1 MGHKRNKRSSDLRA
15 EWRME
20 TVQKNRFG
28 YQLFQVILGLAIAG
42 VAFYMIVKADI
53 GLSPWDAFA
62 MAVSYYVP
70 ITYGQSVQ
78 LIGVVVLAAD
88 LLMHEKIGLG
98 TIADVLI
105 VGWVID
111 LMSLW
116 DPMPQCETILGG
128 CIVMVIALLLIGLG
142 QFLYMRAGLS
152 CGPRDALTVGIGR
165 RMRRLPIGAVQ
176 CIMQGVV
183 FVIALVLGGPI
194 GVGTF
199 VFAFGAGP
207 AAQLVFNLCRFE
219 PRDVQHEGF
228 FQSLERLKLRARR

>member
-1 MGHKRNKRSSDLRA
+1 MEKESFGFRLF
-15 EWRME
+15 E
-20 TVQKNRFG
+20 TV
-28 YQLFQVILGLAIAG
+28 LGLAMAG
-42 VAFYMIVKADI
+42 VAFYMIVKAGI

-62 MAVSYYVP
+62 MAVSYYIPV
-70 ITYGQSVQ
+70 TYGQSVQ
-78 LIGVVVLAAD
+78 LVGVAVLAAD
-88 LLMHEKIGLG
+88 LVMREKIGLG
-98 TIADVLI
+98 TIADVLV

-116 DPMPQCETILGG
+116 DPMPICGTMLGG
-128 CIVMVIALLLIGLG
+128 CAVMIAALLLIGLG

-165 RMRRLPIGAVQ
+165 RMRKLPIGAVQ

-183 FVIALVLGGPI
+183 FVAALVMGGPI
-194 GVGTF
+194 GAGTL

-219 PRDVQHEGF
+219 PRDVRHEGLLQTLGRF
-228 FQSLERLKLRARR
+228 KRQEKL

>member
-1 MGHKRNKRSSDLRA
+1 MKKESFGFRLF
-15 EWRME
+15 E
-20 TVQKNRFG
+20 TV
-28 YQLFQVILGLAIAG
+28 LGLAIAG
-42 VAFYMIVKADI
+42 VAFYMIVKANI

-62 MAVSYYVP
+62 MAVSYYIP
-70 ITYGQSVQ
+70 ITYGQAVQ
-78 LIGVVVLAAD
+78 LVGIVVLAAD
-88 LLMHEKIGLG
+88 LLMREKIGLG
-98 TIADVLI
+98 TLEDVLI

-116 DPMPQCETILGG
+116 DPMPVCGTTVEGVA
-128 CIVMVIALLLIGLG
+128 VMIAALLLIGLG

-165 RMRRLPIGAVQ
+165 RMRKLPIGAVQ

-183 FVIALVLGGPI
+183 FVVALVMGGPI

-199 VFAFGAGP
+199 VFAFCAGP

-219 PRDVQHEGF
+219 PRDVEHEGLL
-228 FQSLERLKLRARR
+228 QSLGRLKH

>member
-1 MGHKRNKRSSDLRA
+1 MKKESFGFRLF
-15 EWRME
+15 E
-20 TVQKNRFG
+20 TV
-28 YQLFQVILGLAIAG
+28 LGLAIAG
-42 VAFYMIVKADI
+42 VAFYMIVKANI

-62 MAVSYYVP
+62 MAVSYYIP
-70 ITYGQSVQ
+70 ITYGQAVQ
-78 LIGVVVLAAD
+78 LVGIVVLAAD
-88 LLMHEKIGLG
+88 LLMREKIGLG
-98 TIADVLI
+98 TLADVLI

-116 DPMPQCETILGG
+116 DPMPVCGTTVEGVA
-128 CIVMVIALLLIGLG
+128 VMIAALLLIGLG

-165 RMRRLPIGAVQ
+165 RMRKLPIGAVQ

-183 FVIALVLGGPI
+183 FVVALVMGGPI

-199 VFAFGAGP
+199 VFAICAGP

-219 PRDVQHEGF
+219 PRDVEHEGLL
-228 FQSLERLKLRARR
+228 QSLGRLKH

>member
-1 MGHKRNKRSSDLRA
+1 MKKESFGFRLF
-15 EWRME
+15 E
-20 TVQKNRFG
+20 TV
-28 YQLFQVILGLAIAG
+28 LGLAIAG
-42 VAFYMIVKADI
+42 VAFYMIVKANI

-62 MAVSYYVP
+62 MAVSYYIP
-70 ITYGQSVQ
+70 ITYGQAVQ
-78 LIGVVVLAAD
+78 LVGIVVLAAD
-88 LLMHEKIGLG
+88 LLMREKIGLG
-98 TIADVLI
+98 TLADVLI

-116 DPMPQCETILGG
+116 DPMPVCGTTVEGVA
-128 CIVMVIALLLIGLG
+128 VMIAALLLIGLG

-165 RMRRLPIGAVQ
+165 RMRKQPIGAVQ

-183 FVIALVLGGPI
+183 FVVALVMGGPI

-199 VFAFGAGP
+199 VFAFCAGP

-219 PRDVQHEGF
+219 PRDVEHEGLL
-228 FQSLERLKLRARR
+228 QSLGRLKH

>member
-1 MGHKRNKRSSDLRA
+1 MKKESFGFRLF
-15 EWRME
+15 E
-20 TVQKNRFG
+20 TV
-28 YQLFQVILGLAIAG
+28 LGLPIAG
-42 VAFYMIVKADI
+42 VAFYMIVKANI

-62 MAVSYYVP
+62 MAVSYYIP
-70 ITYGQSVQ
+70 ITYGQAVQ
-78 LIGVVVLAAD
+78 LVGIVVLAAD
-88 LLMHEKIGLG
+88 LLMREKIGLG
-98 TIADVLI
+98 TLADVLI

-116 DPMPQCETILGG
+116 DPMPVCGTTVEGVA
-128 CIVMVIALLLIGLG
+128 VMIAALLLIGLG

-165 RMRRLPIGAVQ
+165 RMRKLPIGAVQ

-183 FVIALVLGGPI
+183 FVVALVMGGPI

-199 VFAFGAGP
+199 VFAFCAGP

-219 PRDVQHEGF
+219 PRDVEHEGLL
-228 FQSLERLKLRARR
+228 QSLGRLKH

>member
-1 MGHKRNKRSSDLRA
+1 MRKSG
-15 EWRME
+15 
-20 TVQKNRFG
+20 FG
-28 YQLFQVILGLAIAG
+28 YQLFQVVLGLAIAG

-62 MAVSYYVP
+62 MAVSYYIP
-70 ITYGQSVQ
+70 ITYGQGVQ
-78 LIGVVVLAAD
+78 LIGVAVLAAD
-88 LLMHEKIGLG
+88 LLMHEKIGVG

-111 LMSLW
+111 LMTLW
-116 DPMPQCETILGG
+116 DPMPQCETVLGG
-128 CIVMVIALLLIGLG
+128 CVVMSAALLLIGLG

-165 RMRRLPIGAVQ
+165 RMRKLPIGGVQ

-183 FVIALVLGGPI
+183 FVVALIMGGPI

-228 FQSLERLKLRARR
+228 LQTVRRFKRRAAA

>member
-1 MGHKRNKRSSDLRA
+1 MKKESFGFRFF
-15 EWRME
+15 E
-20 TVQKNRFG
+20 TV
-28 YQLFQVILGLAIAG
+28 LGLAIAG
-42 VAFYMIVKADI
+42 VAFYMIVKANI

-62 MAVSYYVP
+62 MAVSYYIP
-70 ITYGQSVQ
+70 ITYGQAVQ
-78 LIGVVVLAAD
+78 LVGIVVLAAD
-88 LLMHEKIGLG
+88 LLMREKIGLG
-98 TIADVLI
+98 TLADVLI

-116 DPMPQCETILGG
+116 DPMPVCGTTVEGVA
-128 CIVMVIALLLIGLG
+128 VMIAALLLIGLG

-165 RMRRLPIGAVQ
+165 RMRKLPIGAVQ

-183 FVIALVLGGPI
+183 FVVALVMGGPI

-199 VFAFGAGP
+199 VFAFCAGP

-219 PRDVQHEGF
+219 PRDVEHEGLL
-228 FQSLERLKLRARR
+228 QSLGRLKH

>member
-1 MGHKRNKRSSDLRA
+1 MKKESFGFRLF
-15 EWRME
+15 E
-20 TVQKNRFG
+20 TV
-28 YQLFQVILGLAIAG
+28 LGLAIAG
-42 VAFYMIVKADI
+42 DAFYMIVKANI

-62 MAVSYYVP
+62 MAVSYYIP
-70 ITYGQSVQ
+70 ITYGQAVQ
-78 LIGVVVLAAD
+78 LVGIVVLAAD
-88 LLMHEKIGLG
+88 LLMREKIGLG
-98 TIADVLI
+98 TLADVLI

-116 DPMPQCETILGG
+116 DPMPVCGTTVEGVA
-128 CIVMVIALLLIGLG
+128 VMIAALLLIGLG

-165 RMRRLPIGAVQ
+165 RMRKLPIGAVQ

-183 FVIALVLGGPI
+183 FVVALVMGGPI

-199 VFAFGAGP
+199 VFAFCAGP

-219 PRDVQHEGF
+219 PRDVEHEGLL
-228 FQSLERLKLRARR
+228 QSLGRLKH